1 MHHSTWFDFIPVLK
15 DLHIP
20 WWLSM
25 AVFVLLIFILL
36 AVAAK
41 MVTRYREEKLYP
53 DKGFSLRN
61 ILEVCVELFLGLIN
75 SVIGERGREFFPVL
89 ATLFF
94 FILVSNILG
103 LIPGFLPPTSYLTV
117 NLSCAL
123 LVFIYYNYV
132 GFKEHGVGYLKQFAG
147 PVIYIAP
154 LMFVIELIGH
164 CVRPISL
171 SLRLFGNINAD
182 HTLVGII
189 SELVPLGA
197 PIAFLAL
204 GLFVSF
210 LQAFIFTM
218 LSMVY
223 ISMAISHDH

>member
-1 MHHSTWFDFIPVLK
+1 MT
-15 DLHIP
+15 
-20 WWLSM
+20 
-25 AVFVLLIFILL
+25 VFVLCIFTFL

-41 MVTRYREEKLYP
+41 MATQFHKEKLFP

-89 ATLFF
+89 ATVFF

-117 NLSCAL
+117 NLGCAL
-123 LVFIYYNYV
+123 VIFIYYNYA
-132 GFKEHGVGYLKQFAG
+132 GFKEHGFGYLKQFAG

-154 LMFVIELIGH
+154 LMVVIELIGH